1 MRGHDINMTHV
12 IIPCCWTNFWQ
23 ASVQKQLV
31 LRQVLLH
38 LLPFGLLSFHFDFIK
53 KNKTFD
59 SRFTKVTDAHWYA
72 PLRHDN
78 GQLNSLFPL
87 LIPHVKWRDAMH
99 LLKIVPLWNRFTD
112 DDGGSLLQMGLLYG
126 HFLLTHHQTQ
136 MLRYLRTSKTTFKT
150 LLSYLEQKR
159 QAKWAMV
166 LYGGNRVQGG
176 GKFGQFCRVL
186 QSENQS
192 IKT

>member
-78 GQLNSLFPL
+78 GQLNSLP
-87 LIPHVKWRDAMH
+87 PPYSPCQMKRCDAPVKNRPSLEQIYWWWWWIIIADGVAVWPFFANPSSNTNVT
-99 LLKIVPLWNRFTD
+99 LLKDKQNNIQNTFILFRASELWIYREI
-112 DDGGSLLQMGLLYG
+112 M
-126 HFLLTHHQTQ
+126 
-136 MLRYLRTSKTTFKT
+136 
-150 LLSYLEQKR
+150 
-159 QAKWAMV
+159 
-166 LYGGNRVQGG
+166 VQGG